1 MNQEPVI
8 RLLSFQLDN
17 PKSAIQKRPRRP
29 KLVAALALA
38 FTFVVGVTMAQAQQ
52 PGSVYRIGILQSASS
67 EEAFIEGFR
76 QGLRKL
82 GYVEGK
88 NLVLEARSGDMQPD
102 RIANSVAEF
111 VRLKVDIIVA
121 GGAPAV
127 VAAKKASGTIPIV
140 MRVGTDPVK
149 SGLVASLAHPDG
161 NITGVASI
169 NDGLIG
175 KRFDLLTEAVPGA
188 KRIAVLT
195 SRSNRAKFMA
205 TEEYKEMEAAARAVG
220 AKLQV
225 VLATTPTAI
234 DNAFMAMTN
243 ERSQALIVIPTPSY
257 LQQRERILKLAIKN
271 RMPAIYPHSL
281 FVEDGGLMSYGAD
294 FIDEYRRLAIFV
306 DKILKGA
313 KPADLPVEQP
323 MKFEFVVNL
332 KTAKVMGLTVPPNLL
347 VRATRVIR

>member
-1 MNQEPVI
+1 LPAE
-8 RLLSFQLDN
+8 
-17 PKSAIQKRPRRP
+17 
-29 KLVAALALA
+29 
-38 FTFVVGVTMAQAQQ
+38 AQQ
-52 PGSVYRIGILQSASS
+52 PGRVYRIGVLQSSSS

-76 QGLRKL
+76 QGLRRL

-88 NLVLEARSGDMQPD
+88 NVVLEARSGDMQPD

-111 VRLKVDIIVA
+111 IRLKVDIIVA

-127 VAAKKASGTIPIV
+127 VAAKKASSTIPIV

-149 SGLVASLAHPDG
+149 SGLVASLAHPGG

-169 NDGLIG
+169 NVGLIG
-175 KRFDLLTEAVPGA
+175 KRFDLLTEVVPGA

-195 SRSNRAKFMA
+195 AHPDQAKFMA
-205 TEEYKEMEAAARAVG
+205 TEEYKEMEAAARAVA
-220 AKLQV
+220 AKLQLV
-225 VLATTPTAI
+225 SARKPTAI
-234 DNAFMAMTN
+234 DNVFMTMMK
-243 ERSQALIVIPTPSY
+243 ERPQALIVIPSPRY
-257 LQQRERILKLAIKN
+257 LQHRERILKHATKN
-271 RMPAIYPHSL
+271 RLPAIYPHSL

-294 FIDEYRRLAIFV
+294 FVDEYRRLAVFV

-323 MKFEFVVNL
+323 MKFEFVINL

>member
-1 MNQEPVI
+1 MNQEPLL

-38 FTFVVGVTMAQAQQ
+38 FTFVVGVAMAQAQQ
-52 PGSVYRIGILQSASS
+52 PGRVYRIGILQSSSS

-76 QGLRKL
+76 RGLRKL
-82 GYVEGK
+82 GYVDGK
-88 NLVLEARSGDMQPD
+88 NVVLEARSGDMQPD

-149 SGLVASLAHPDG
+149 SGLVASLAHPGG

-169 NDGLIG
+169 NVGLIG
-175 KRFDLLTEAVPGA
+175 KRFDLLTEVVPGA
-188 KRIAVLT
+188 KRIAVLA
-195 SRSNRAKFMA
+195 SRSNLAQFFA
-205 TEEYKEMEAAARAVG
+205 TEEYEHMEAAARAVA

-225 VLATTPTAI
+225 LSALQPNAI
-234 DNAFMAMTN
+234 DKAFLSMAKD
-243 ERSQALIVIPTPSY
+243 RSQALIVIPSPLY
-257 LQQRERILKLAIKN
+257 LQHRERIIKHAAKN
-271 RMPAIYPHSL
+271 RLPAIYPHSL

-294 FIDEYRRLAIFV
+294 FVDEYRRLAIFV
-306 DKILKGA
+306 DKILNGA

-323 MKFEFVVNL
+323 MKFELLFNL
-332 KTAKVMGLTVPPNLL
+332 KAAKQIGLTIPPNVL